1 MGTTIGLP
9 TPLDLSLS
17 AKRFPLLPPMCCA
30 IFLMLFAIAHLLEVI
45 GSLYIQIY
53 LLKGSWQRTV

>member
-17 AKRFPLLPPMCCA
+17 AKRFPLLPPICCA

-45 GSLYIQIY
+45 GIQIY
-53 LLKGSWQRTV
+53 ILKAF